1 MDEDRKSVADT
12 DAEPDVA
19 AHRAGAAVDILKLAD
34 KVQRLLID
42 ELRLERA
49 RGAQLARGRL

>member
-1 MDEDRKSVADT
+1 MDHEQKSGAEAGTEREGADQ
-12 DAEPDVA
+12 P
-19 AHRAGAAVDILKLAD
+19 GAVDIVKLAD

-49 RGAQLARGRL
+49 RGAQLGRGRG